1 MHHNMA
7 GMTTDVRAPD
17 RLPRDYLA
25 WLAAAFISR
34 TGDAAMYFALGWAGS
49 AYGGTAAGL
58 IITAIVVPRTVLL
71 LLGGAIGDR
80 FGSRAIMIAGDA
92 TLMFSTTI
100 LFFTVVLVGSPIWLL
115 ITAAFL
121 EGIVTAFY
129 LPASG
134 SMPRRLVNDAVLPR
148 ALALRGVG
156 SELAD
161 LAGGPLGGLLVGL
174 AGFAAA
180 AGVNAVSFAAVLIVL
195 IVVRPTREVAQVQR
209 RPVLIEA
216 GEGVRLAMSHA
227 VIRTSLLLTGMLA
240 GLVIPVGSVLL
251 PLLIRGRGW
260 SPVVAG
266 ATLGAQS
273 LGSIAVALVISRRG
287 AHRRPGLVAILGLF
301 LTVLALE
308 LLAFASTAGVAV
320 SSGVL
325 LGAGISLFT
334 SHTAPLIL
342 GQAPITHL
350 ARVQA
355 VLSVIQ
361 SAMLVLTTPL
371 LGLGSSQFG
380 APAAITACGAL
391 LAVGGIAA
399 ALSRPFRC
407 TRTQSPQPELA

>member
-1 MHHNMA
+1 
-7 GMTTDVRAPD
+7 
-17 RLPRDYLA
+17 
-25 WLAAAFISR
+25 
-34 TGDAAMYFALGWAGS
+34 MYFALGWAGS

-58 IITAIVVPRTVLL
+58 IITAVVVPRTVMLL
-71 LLGGAIGDR
+71 FAGAIGDR

-92 TLMFSTTI
+92 TLMLSTTI
-100 LFFTVVLVGSPIWLL
+100 LFFTVIVIGSPFWLL
-115 ITAAFL
+115 ITAAL
-121 EGIVTAFY
+121 VQGSVTAFY

-134 SMPRRLVNDAVLPR
+134 SMPRRLVNDAVLAR
-148 ALALRGVG
+148 ALALRGVS

-161 LAGGPLGGLLVGL
+161 LAGGPLGGVLVGL

-195 IVVRPTREVAQVQR
+195 VVVRPTRDVAQVQR

-216 GEGVRLAMSHA
+216 GEGVRVAMSHA

-251 PLLIRGRGW
+251 PVLVRGRGW

-266 ATLGAQS
+266 FTLGALS
-273 LGSIAVALVISRRG
+273 FGGIAVALVISRWG
-287 AHRRPGLVAILGLF
+287 AHRRPGLVAILGVF
-301 LTVLALE
+301 LTVFALE
-308 LLAFASTAGVAV
+308 LLAFAPTAGVAV

-342 GQAPITHL
+342 GQAPISHL

-355 VLSVIQ
+355 VLSVVQ
-361 SAMLVLTTPL
+361 SATLVLTTPL

-380 APAAITACGAL
+380 APAAIAACGAML
-391 LAVGGIAA
+391 FVGGIAA
-399 ALSRPFRC
+399 ALSRPFRN
-407 TRTQSPQPELA
+407 TLDGAASAPQPEAA

>member
-1 MHHNMA
+1 
-7 GMTTDVRAPD
+7 
-17 RLPRDYLA
+17 
-25 WLAAAFISR
+25 
-34 TGDAAMYFALGWAGS
+34 MYFALGWAGS

-58 IITAIVVPRTVLL
+58 IITAVVVPRTVMLL
-71 LLGGAIGDR
+71 FAGAIGDR

-92 TLMFSTTI
+92 TLMLSTTI
-100 LFFTVVLVGSPIWLL
+100 LFFTVIVIGSPFWLL
-115 ITAAFL
+115 ITAAL
-121 EGIVTAFY
+121 VHGSVTAFY

-134 SMPRRLVNDAVLPR
+134 SMPRRLVNDAVLAR
-148 ALALRGVG
+148 ALALRGVS

-161 LAGGPLGGLLVGL
+161 LAGGPLGGVLVGL

-180 AGVNAVSFAAVLIVL
+180 AGVNAVSFAAVLVVL
-195 IVVRPTREVAQVQR
+195 IVVRPTRDVAQVQR

-216 GEGVRLAMSHA
+216 GEGVRVAMSHA

-251 PLLIRGRGW
+251 PVLVRGRGW

-266 ATLGAQS
+266 FTLGALS
-273 LGSIAVALVISRRG
+273 LGGIAVALVISRWG
-287 AHRRPGLVAILGLF
+287 AHRRPGLVAILGVF
-301 LTVLALE
+301 LTVFALE
-308 LLAFASTAGVAV
+308 LLAFAPTAGVAV

-355 VLSVIQ
+355 VLSVVQ
-361 SAMLVLTTPL
+361 SATLVLTTPL

-380 APAAITACGAL
+380 APAAIAACGAML
-391 LAVGGIAA
+391 SVGGIAA
-399 ALSRPFRC
+399 ALSRPFRN
-407 TRTQSPQPELA
+407 TLDGAASAPQPEPA

>member
-1 MHHNMA
+1 
-7 GMTTDVRAPD
+7 
-17 RLPRDYLA
+17 
-25 WLAAAFISR
+25 
-34 TGDAAMYFALGWAGS
+34 
-49 AYGGTAAGL
+49 
-58 IITAIVVPRTVLL
+58 
-71 LLGGAIGDR
+71 
-80 FGSRAIMIAGDA
+80 
-92 TLMFSTTI
+92 
-100 LFFTVVLVGSPIWLL
+100 
-115 ITAAFL
+115 
-121 EGIVTAFY
+121 
-129 LPASG
+129 
-134 SMPRRLVNDAVLPR
+134 
-148 ALALRGVG
+148 
-156 SELAD
+156 
-161 LAGGPLGGLLVGL
+161 
-174 AGFAAA
+174 
-180 AGVNAVSFAAVLIVL
+180 VNAVSFAAVLIVL

-216 GEGVRLAMSHA
+216 GEGVRALSHP

-240 GLVIPVGSVLL
+240 GLVIPVGAVLL
-251 PLLIRGRGW
+251 PLLIRARGW

-266 ATLGAQS
+266 VTLGAQS

-361 SAMLVLTTPL
+361 SAMLALTTPL

-399 ALSRPFRC
+399 AFSRPFRS
-407 TRTQSPQPELA
+407 THTESPQPELA